1 MKEKKIVD
9 RWSSDAGVAFF
20 DDDGKETRVTDK
32 KKERKIEKS
41 IRRDRKAVR
50 K

>member
-41 IRRDRKAVR
+41 IRRGRKTVR

>member
-1 MKEKKIVD
+1 MKEKSIVE
-9 RWSSDAGVAFF
+9 RWGSDAGVAFF

-41 IRRDRKAVR
+41 IRRDKKIVR

>member
-1 MKEKKIVD
+1 MKEKKIAD
-9 RWSSDAGVAFF
+9 RWGSDAGVAFF

-32 KKERKIEKS
+32 KKTRKIEKS
-41 IRRDRKAVR
+41 IRRDRKIAR